1 MKLTRRNFLTAG
13 GVAAMVGAAGCGA
26 RLRMSADKEFV
37 LSPDGKKL
45 ALPWTGLESS
55 VRVWVVGDTH
65 FGMYDARDALYADN
79 YRRMSWQ
86 GKGYAE
92 TVRTHKASF
101 ETMLASA
108 KREKIDL
115 LLLVG
120 DIVSFPTLAN
130 VEYVASALKTSG
142 VDWMYVAGN
151 HDWHFEGDAGS
162 DFEQRDRWIGRRLKP
177 LYSTGPNPLMYSRVV
192 KGIRFVAIDNS
203 AYLIRREQ
211 LDFWKAEVA
220 KGDPIVLLMHI
231 PLFAEGWGIFTCA
244 CPDWN
249 AANDPYWEVERREKW
264 REEGPTP
271 ETFAFR
277 EAVFAAPNLVGVF
290 TGHIHRPMC
299 AHLYGQNM
307 FSVASGSEGEFLDI
321 CIG

>member
-13 GVAAMVGAAGCGA
+13 GAAAMVGATGCGVGSK
-26 RLRMSADKEFV
+26 MSLDRDFI
-37 LSPDGKKL
+37 LSPNGRKL
-45 ALPWTGLESS
+45 ILPWTGLKSN
-55 VRVWVVGDTH
+55 VRVWVAGDTH
-65 FGMYDARDALYADN
+65 FGMYDERDAQYADN

-92 TVRTHKASF
+92 MVQTHKAAF
-101 ETMLASA
+101 ETMLANA
-108 KREKIDL
+108 KKEKVDL

-130 VEYVASALKTSG
+130 IEYVTNVLKASG
-142 VDWMYVAGN
+142 VDWMYVSGN

-162 DFEQRDRWIGRRLKP
+162 DLEQRDRWIGRRLKP
-177 LYSTGPNPLMYSRVV
+177 FYPANADPLMYSRVV

-211 LDFWKAEVA
+211 LDFWNAEVA
-220 KGDPIVLLMHI
+220 KGDSIILLMHI
-231 PLFAEGWGIFTCA
+231 PLFAEGWGFLTCG

-249 AANDPYWEVERREKW
+249 AANDPYWEIERREKW
-264 REEGPTP
+264 RAEGPTP

-277 EAVFAAPNLVGVF
+277 EAVLSASNLVGVF
-290 TGHIHRPMC
+290 TGHFHVPMC
-299 AHLYGQNM
+299 AHLRGQNM
-307 FSVASGSEGEFLDI
+307 FSVVSGGEGGFLDVR
-321 CIG
+321 IG